1 MPATAALRR
10 AVWFGA
16 TLLGGSLVSALA
28 AQQRSLVPITNSS
41 EDHMNPVMSPNGQ
54 LVAFR
59 GASKI
64 GLVPYGGGAEV
75 VLAAGSNLGSFVWT
89 PDSRGIYYLDGTQ
102 LYFVGASGGL
112 PRPLYV
118 LPEAGHQLWDVK
130 DDDSELFGTWL
141 YVRNNGS
148 TTIRESQ
155 IFVMRTDG
163 TVAPRVITQ
172 TVLNID
178 GVRISPDQTKIAY
191 RQYDSAPFTPHDF
204 FVANIDGTGAVSLTG
219 SLGFGLNPTL
229 PLWDPNN
236 TGVFCARTDRALSRS
251 VIERFSLTSTI
262 RVPFSY
268 PTPARNPSISQDG
281 SWVIYEGY
289 WPGGTTWTPVVMP
302 IDGGGHVFLDTSRT
316 LTFTGA
322 PVMGGTDRVVLTANL
337 AGGANAQVL
346 KCELARELVVRPL
359 ALVGTAVNVELPVL
373 AGESGVVMLAAA
385 PLATPIELSGFAG
398 GFQLDPAAI
407 VTVLSGIGNG
417 SALTVQLPI
426 PNINYLRR
434 KAVYLQA
441 LRLLS
446 LSQGDFTRLVELPM
460 F

>member
-1 MPATAALRR
+1 
-10 AVWFGA
+10 
-16 TLLGGSLVSALA
+16 
-28 AQQRSLVPITNSS
+28 
-41 EDHMNPVMSPNGQ
+41 MNPVMSPNGQ

-64 GLVPYGGGAEV
+64 GVVPYGGGTEV
-75 VLAAGSNLGSFVWT
+75 VLATGSNLGSFLWT

-102 LYFVGASGGL
+102 LYFIGAGGGL

-141 YVRNNGS
+141 YVRNSGS

-163 TVAPRVITQ
+163 TAAPRVIAQ

-178 GVRISPDQTKIAY
+178 GVQISPDQTKLAY
-191 RQYDSAPFTPHDF
+191 RQYDSAPFTLHDY
-204 FVANIDGTGAVSLTG
+204 FVANIDGTSAVSLTG
-219 SLGFGLNPTL
+219 NLGLGLNPT
-229 PLWDPNN
+229 PPRWDPNN
-236 TGVFCARTDRALSRS
+236 AGVFFARTDRALSRL
-251 VIERFSLTSTI
+251 VIERFSLTSSTQ
-262 RVPFSY
+262 VPFTF
-268 PTPARNPSISQDG
+268 PTPARNLSISQDG
-281 SWVIYEGY
+281 SWVVYEGY
-289 WPGGTTWTPVVMP
+289 WPSGTTWTPIVMP
-302 IDGGGHVFLDTSRT
+302 IEGGGHVFLDTSRS

-322 PVMGGTDRVVLTANL
+322 PVLGGTDRVVLTANL

-346 KCELARELVVRPL
+346 KCELARELIVRPR
-359 ALVGTAVNVELPVL
+359 AVVGAAVNVELQVL
-373 AGESGVVMLAAA
+373 PGESGVVMLAGAA
-385 PLATPIELSGFAG
+385 LPTPFVLPGFAG

-407 VTVLSGIGNG
+407 VTVLSGVGNG

-426 PNINYLRR
+426 PNVNYLRR